1 MYGIQAPLTGADLY
15 DWIALRRVSTG
26 AMAKLGDR
34 WLEGGRHVPGYVC
47 EALTALCERG
57 LVTQS
62 DPEQATDG
70 MARAALTPAGIT
82 RYLQLCRRRQSAAR
96 MPPAPDPGSGV
107 S

>member
-1 MYGIQAPLTGADLY
+1 MYWIQAPLTGADLY

-34 WLEGGRHVPGYVC
+34 WLEGGRHVPGYVSD
-47 EALTALCERG
+47 ALTALCERG

-70 MARAALTPAGIT
+70 MARAALTAAGIS
-82 RYLQLCRRRQSAAR
+82 RYLQLCRRRQSATR
-96 MPPAPDPGSGV
+96 LPPAPDPGSGV